1 MRSMLLTLMKPT
13 MGRVRSR
20 ISTKPSMTLVVR
32 SFRHRCRGKLKKD
45 SKLRQ
50 IALYLPQILG
60 HTEGLH

>member
-1 MRSMLLTLMKPT
+1 MVLTLMKPT

-20 ISTKPSMTLVVR
+20 NSTKQPSMMLVVR